1 MSHDYE
7 KMANMLKMAAV
18 FSDLMDGMTPRHSM
32 HVGILD
38 TPIVTNRQAR
48 ADLENMARRKVEE
61 FNRSLGMDDDAV
73 CTDDTCKK
81 CSGQCKGDTEPDIE
95 GYDSMSDFMK
105 NVYDI
110 LFPDVAE
117 RIKKAKANA
126 SAKTEAVKTPDIH
139 EPVGETYD
147 DYEDDYLDDDYD
159 DEYDHYND
167 EYLDDEDDGY
177 FEDDDD
183 CDCDCSND
191 VEGEDS
197 PICDGDCA
205 LCMAQ
210 RALEKADEIHS
221 ELDTIYEDIQ
231 GMRNDISEV
240 KGMLAELLKKTSET
254 PKTVETLKTVET
266 KAEDDEPPKPKKP
279 RAPRKTKAK
288 AEEVK
293 PKTAEDELKDKVAE
307 VAKTKIP
314 KKPRTKKS
322 TE

>member
-18 FSDLMDGMTPRHSM
+18 FSDLMDGMTPRHNL
-32 HVGILD
+32 HECLHA
-38 TPIVTNRQAR
+38 TPIVTNRQTR

-81 CSGQCKGDTEPDIE
+81 CGGRCKPDNEPDIE

-105 NVYDI
+105 SVYDL

-117 RIKKAKANA
+117 RIKAAKANA
-126 SAKTEAVKTPDIH
+126 SAKTGEVKTSDVH

-147 DYEDDYLDDDYD
+147 NYDDDYDDDYLDDEYDDDYEDDY
-159 DEYDHYND
+159 
-167 EYLDDEDDGY
+167 
-177 FEDDDD
+177 DDDD
-183 CDCDCSND
+183 CDCGCNDD

-197 PICDGDCA
+197 PVCDGDCA

-231 GMRNDISEV
+231 GMHNDISEI
-240 KGMLAELLKKTSET
+240 KGMMAELLKKTSET
-254 PKTVETLKTVET
+254 PKTVETKT
-266 KAEDDEPPKPKKP
+266 DDVEPPKPKKP
-279 RAPRKTKAK
+279 RAPRKPKAK

-307 VAKTKIP
+307 VAKTEIP
-314 KKPRTKKS
+314 KKPRAKKAA
-322 TE
+322 E